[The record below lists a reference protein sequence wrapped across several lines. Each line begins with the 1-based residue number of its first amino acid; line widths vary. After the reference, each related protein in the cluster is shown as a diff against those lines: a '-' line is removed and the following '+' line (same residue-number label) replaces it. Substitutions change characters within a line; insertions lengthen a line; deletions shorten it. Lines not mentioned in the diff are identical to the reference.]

1 MPEPQWLDRDLVDA
15 LHEQSLRVHGGLA
28 GLRDVHV
35 LEAAIA
41 SARNLWAYEGEEN
54 LFRLA
59 AHLLVSL
66 AKAHPYSDGNKR
78 IAIISAVAFLGSNG
92 IELSIGAG
100 ELVPQTIRAARCQEE
115 ERALEEESIAL
126 WLQLSSRNSNA
137 S

>member
-1 MPEPQWLDRDLVDA
+1 MPEPQWLDRDLVGA

-28 GLRDVHV
+28 GVRDVHV

-78 IAIISAVAFLGSNG
+78 IAFAVMDVFLRINKHNVSGVSAEIYADMMQMFD
-92 IELSIGAG
+92 AG
-100 ELVPQTIRAARCQEE
+100 L
-115 ERALEEESIAL
+115 
-126 WLQLSSRNSNA
+126 
-137 S
+137 